1 MTEGTAAT
9 FTVTVTVTAA
19 PTAATT
25 VSVAVTEDTSGGQD
39 FVASGNEITHM
50 VSIPA
55 SGSPGAGS
63 AMLSIP
69 TVGDN
74 TQEPDG
80 AVTATVNTDSGYAV
94 GNPSLSMVVVNDDDG
109 ATPAVSVTMSA
120 SDGDSDGNAL
130 EGASNTTGYRTITLA
145 LDQALT
151 AGQTVTVPLTVIG
164 ATVTTDYTFALQP
177 STQTGV

>member
-9 FTVTVTVTAA
+9 FTVTATPA

-80 AVTATVNTDSGYAV
+80 
-94 GNPSLSMVVVNDDDG
+94 DG
-109 ATPAVSVTMSA
+109 EHRQRLH
-120 SDGDSDGNAL
+120 G
-130 EGASNTTGYRTITLA
+130 
-145 LDQALT
+145 
-151 AGQTVTVPLTVIG
+151 GQPVLG
-164 ATVTTDYTFALQP
+164 HGG
-177 STQTGV
+177 SER